1 MRRFLLLVLSTMSYA
16 QTVRLCLSNWI
27 THLLT
32 AVPLRSR
39 ATFIE
44 LLCGCLISPEGWVT
58 RAISAIARRK
68 HWTTYYKLLERGSLR
83 TLRLAHALFEVVAQ
97 ALPMETL
104 NLVID
109 DTLILRQSETAPGS
123 MIRHDH
129 AKKAN
134 QTQFVLAQCWVTL
147 GVSVLGGAGRKY
159 VLPIVSR
166 LVPVSGNRNKLTIAL
181 SLVRGLTPVMKARP
195 VRILFDA
202 WFMRA
207 RLVLP
212 LLSRKMRVIGQ
223 ARRDT
228 ALFLPPVVLAKCGRG
243 RPRKYGV
250 KMTPESIRALPET
263 EVKLTLYGKEQL
275 IRLRSVLAIARFLKG
290 ASVRAVWCSFYD
302 ADKQS
307 WSKARLLLASETE
320 LSAEEILRLYARRW
334 GIEPLF
340 HNLKRWWGVNN
351 LWQQK
356 RTVLERWMQIRST
369 AWTLVQL
376 LSLVAEESFPINV
389 VAPWRD
395 KQPLTGGLVAQWLR
409 MEFTGLA
416 FRDGLNRKSGIFTFP
431 EQRGDPRLRMQHCCQ
446 QQTASV
452 LTNSASIVPP
462 IR

>member
-1 MRRFLLLVLSTMSYA
+1 MSYA
-16 QTVRLCLSNWI
+16 QTVRLCLSSWI

-32 AVPLRSR
+32 AVPLRAR
-39 ATFIE
+39 ATFVE

-58 RAISAIARRK
+58 RAISAITRGR
-68 HWTTYYKLLERGSLR
+68 HWTTYYKLLERGSVR
-83 TLRLAHALFEVVAQ
+83 TLRLARALFEVVND

-109 DTLILRQSETAPGS
+109 DTLIPRQSEKAPGS
-123 MIRHDH
+123 IIRHDH
-129 AKKAN
+129 ARKHN
-134 QTQFVLAQCWVTL
+134 RPQFLLAQCWVTL
-147 GVSVLGGAGRKY
+147 GVSVLGSAGKKY

-166 LVPVSGNRNKLTIAL
+166 SVPATGNRNKLTIAL
-181 SLVRGLTPVMKARP
+181 ALVRGLAPVMMNKP
-195 VRILFDA
+195 VRLLFDA

-212 LLSRKMRVIGQ
+212 LLSRKMPIIGQ
-223 ARRDT
+223 ARCDT
-228 ALFLPPVVLAKCGRG
+228 ALFLPPDVVLKPGRG
-243 RPRKYGV
+243 RPRTYGI
-250 KMTPESIRALPET
+250 KMTPEAIQNLPVT

-275 IRLRSVLAIARFLKG
+275 VRLCTVVAMARFLKG
-290 ASVRAVWCSFYD
+290 TLVRAVWCEFYD
-302 ADKQS
+302 ADKQR
-307 WSKARLLLASETE
+307 WSKARLLLATETD
-320 LSAEEILRLYARRW
+320 LRTEEILHLYARRW

-356 RTVLERWMQIRST
+356 RIVLELWMQIRST

-376 LSLVAEESFPINV
+376 LSLVAEEAFPIDV

-416 FRDGLNRKSGIFTFP
+416 FRDSFNRKSSIFTFP
-431 EQRGDPRLRMQHCCQ
+431 KQRGDPRLR
-446 QQTASV
+446 V
-452 LTNSASIVPP
+452 
-462 IR
+462 

>member
-1 MRRFLLLVLSTMSYA
+1 MRRFLFLIRCPMSYA
-16 QTVRLCLSNWI
+16 QTVRLYLSNWI

-32 AVPLRSR
+32 AVPPRSR
-39 ATFIE
+39 ATFVE

-58 RAISAIARRK
+58 RAISAITRGR
-68 HWTTYYKLLERGSLR
+68 HWTTYYKLLERGSVR
-83 TLRLAHALFEVVAQ
+83 TLRLAQALFELVDSV
-97 ALPMETL
+97 LPEATL

-109 DTLILRQSETAPGS
+109 DTLIPRLSKTAPGS
-123 MIRHDH
+123 TIRHDH
-129 AKKAN
+129 AKKTN
-134 QTQFVLAQCWVTL
+134 RPQFLQAQCWVTL
-147 GVSVLGGAGRKY
+147 GVSVLGSGGRKY

-166 LVPVSGNRNKLTIAL
+166 LVPVAGNRNKLTIAL
-181 SLVRGLTPVMKARP
+181 ALVRGLAPAMTHKP

-212 LLSRKMRVIGQ
+212 LLSRKMQVIGQ

-228 ALFLPPVVLAKCGRG
+228 ALFLPPVVLLKSGRG
-243 RPRKYGV
+243 RPKKYGV
-250 KMTPESIRALPET
+250 KMTPDAILDLPVT
-263 EVKLTLYGKEQL
+263 ELKLTLYGKEQL
-275 IRLRSVLAIARFLKG
+275 IRLRTIIAMARFLKG
-290 ASVRAVWCSFYD
+290 APVRAVWCSFYD
-302 ADKQS
+302 VDKQI
-307 WSKARLLLASETE
+307 WSKARLLLASETD
-320 LSAEEILRLYARRW
+320 LSAEDILRLYARRW

-356 RTVLERWMQIRST
+356 RTVLELWMQIRST

-376 LSLVAEESFPINV
+376 LSLVAEESFPITV

-416 FRDGLNRKSGIFTFP
+416 FRDGFNPKSSIFTFP
-431 EQRGDPRLRMQHCCQ
+431 EQRGDPRLR
-446 QQTASV
+446 V
-452 LTNSASIVPP
+452 
-462 IR
+462 

>member
-1 MRRFLLLVLSTMSYA
+1 MKAFLALVCCLMTYA
-16 QTVRLCLSNWI
+16 QTARLCLSSWI

-32 AVPLRSR
+32 AVPPRSR
-39 ATFIE
+39 ATFVE

-58 RAISAIARRK
+58 RVISAITRRS

-83 TLRLAHALFEVVAQ
+83 TLRLAHALFEVIAQ
-97 ALPMETL
+97 ALPEAIL

-109 DTLILRQSETAPGS
+109 DTLILRQSKTAPGS

-134 QTQFVLAQCWVTL
+134 QTQFVQAQCWVTL
-147 GVSVLGGAGRKY
+147 GVSILGSAGRKY

-181 SLVRGLTPVMKARP
+181 SLVRGLAPVMKGRQ

-228 ALFLPPVVLAKCGRG
+228 ALFLPPVVLVKPGRG
-243 RPRKYGV
+243 RPKKYGL
-250 KMTPESIRALPET
+250 KMTPEAILALPVT

-275 IRLRSVLAIARFLKG
+275 IRLRSVVAMARFLKG
-290 ASVRAVWCSFYD
+290 AQVRAVWSEFYD
-302 ADKQS
+302 ADKQH
-307 WSKARLLLASETE
+307 WSKSRLLLASETE

-351 LWQQK
+351 LWQQS
-356 RTVLERWMQIRST
+356 RIVLELWMQIRCT

-376 LSLVAEESFPINV
+376 LSLVVEESFPIKAV
-389 VAPWRD
+389 SPWRD

-416 FRDGLNRKSGIFTFP
+416 FRDGFNRKSSIFTFP
-431 EQRGDPRLRMQHCCQ
+431 EQRGDHRLR
-446 QQTASV
+446 V
-452 LTNSASIVPP
+452 
-462 IR
+462 

>member
-1 MRRFLLLVLSTMSYA
+1 MKEFLFLIWCSMSYA
-16 QTVRLCLSNWI
+16 QTVRLCLSSWI

-32 AVPLRSR
+32 AVPLRAR
-39 ATFIE
+39 ATFVE

-58 RAISAIARRK
+58 RAISAITRGR
-68 HWTTYYKLLERGSLR
+68 HWTTYYKLLERGSVR
-83 TLRLAHALFEVVAQ
+83 TLRLARALFEVVND

-109 DTLILRQSETAPGS
+109 DTLIPRQSEKAPGS
-123 MIRHDH
+123 IIRHDH
-129 AKKAN
+129 ARKHN
-134 QTQFVLAQCWVTL
+134 RPQFLLAQCWVTL
-147 GVSVLGGAGRKY
+147 GVSVLGSAGKKY

-166 LVPVSGNRNKLTIAL
+166 SVPATGNRNKLTIAL
-181 SLVRGLTPVMKARP
+181 ALVRGLAPVMMNKP
-195 VRILFDA
+195 VRLLFDA

-212 LLSRKMRVIGQ
+212 LLSRKMPIIGQ
-223 ARRDT
+223 ARCDT
-228 ALFLPPVVLAKCGRG
+228 ALFLPPDVVLKPGRG
-243 RPRKYGV
+243 RPRTYGI
-250 KMTPESIRALPET
+250 KMTPEAIQNLPVT

-275 IRLRSVLAIARFLKG
+275 VRLCTVVAMARFLKG
-290 ASVRAVWCSFYD
+290 TLVRAVWCEFYD
-302 ADKQS
+302 ADKQR
-307 WSKARLLLASETE
+307 WSKARLLLATETD
-320 LSAEEILRLYARRW
+320 LRTEEILHLYARRW

-356 RTVLERWMQIRST
+356 RIVLELWMQIRST

-376 LSLVAEESFPINV
+376 LSLVAEEAFPIDV

-416 FRDGLNRKSGIFTFP
+416 FRDSFNRKSSIFTFP
-431 EQRGDPRLRMQHCCQ
+431 KQRGDPRLR
-446 QQTASV
+446 V
-452 LTNSASIVPP
+452 
-462 IR
+462 

>member
-1 MRRFLLLVLSTMSYA
+1 MKEFLLLNWLPMSYA
-16 QTVRLCLSNWI
+16 QTVRRCLSSWI

-32 AVPLRSR
+32 AVPMRSR
-39 ATFIE
+39 ATFVE

-58 RAISAIARRK
+58 RAISAIIRDR
-68 HWTTYYKLLERGSLR
+68 HWTTYYKLLERGSVR
-83 TLRLAHALFEVVAQ
+83 TLRLARALYEVIND

-109 DTLILRQSETAPGS
+109 DTLIPRQSEKAPGCI
-123 MIRHDH
+123 IRHDH
-129 AKKAN
+129 ARKHN
-134 QTQFVLAQCWVTL
+134 RPQFLLAQCWVTL
-147 GVSVLGGAGRKY
+147 GVSVLGSAGRKY

-166 LVPVSGNRNKLTIAL
+166 SVPATGNRNKLTIAL
-181 SLVRGLTPVMKARP
+181 TLVRSLAPVMMNKP
-195 VRILFDA
+195 VRLLFDA

-212 LLSRKMRVIGQ
+212 LLSRKMRIIGQ
-223 ARRDT
+223 ARCDT
-228 ALFLPPVVLAKCGRG
+228 ALFLPPDGVLKPGRG
-243 RPRKYGV
+243 RPKTYGI
-250 KMTPESIRALPET
+250 KMTPETIRNLPAT

-275 IRLRSVLAIARFLKG
+275 VRLRTVVAMARFLKG
-290 ASVRAVWCSFYD
+290 ALVRAVWCEFYD
-302 ADKQS
+302 ADKQR
-307 WSKARLLLASETE
+307 WSKARLLLATE
-320 LSAEEILRLYARRW
+320 IELNAKEILRLYARRW

-356 RTVLERWMQIRST
+356 RTVLELWMQIRST

-376 LSLVAEESFPINV
+376 LSLVAEDAFPIDV

-416 FRDGLNRKSGIFTFP
+416 FRDSFNRKSSIFTFP
-431 EQRGDPRLRMQHCCQ
+431 KQRGDPRLR
-446 QQTASV
+446 V
-452 LTNSASIVPP
+452 
-462 IR
+462 

>member
-1 MRRFLLLVLSTMSYA
+1 MRRFLFLIRCSMSYA
-16 QTVRLCLSNWI
+16 QTARLCLSSWI

-32 AVPLRSR
+32 AVPPRSR
-39 ATFIE
+39 ATFVE

-58 RAISAIARRK
+58 RAISAITRRR

-83 TLRLAHALFEVVAQ
+83 TLRIAHALFEVVNM

-109 DTLILRQSETAPGS
+109 DTLIPRQSETAPGS
-123 MIRHDH
+123 AIRHDH
-129 AKKAN
+129 AKKTN
-134 QTQFVLAQCWVTL
+134 RPQFLQAQCWVTL
-147 GVSVLGGAGRKY
+147 GVSVLGNGGRKY

-166 LVPVSGNRNKLTIAL
+166 LVPIAGNRNKLTIAL
-181 SLVRGLTPVMKARP
+181 ALVRGLAPVMMNKP
-195 VRILFDA
+195 VRVLFDA

-228 ALFLPPVVLAKCGRG
+228 ALFLQPVVLLMPGRG
-243 RPRKYGV
+243 RPKKYGV
-250 KMTPESIRALPET
+250 KMTPEAIQALPVT
-263 EVKLTLYGKEQL
+263 ELKLTLYGKEQL
-275 IRLRSVLAIARFLKG
+275 IRLRSVVAMARFLNG
-290 ASVRAVWCSFYD
+290 TPVRAVWCSFYD
-302 ADKQS
+302 TDKQS
-307 WSKARLLLASETE
+307 WSKARLLLATETE
-320 LSAEEILRLYARRW
+320 LSAEEILHLYARRW

-356 RTVLERWMQIRST
+356 RTVLELWMQIRST

-376 LSLVAEESFPINV
+376 LSLVVEESFPITV
-389 VAPWRD
+389 VAPWRN

-409 MEFTGLA
+409 MELTGLA
-416 FRDGLNRKSGIFTFP
+416 FRDGFNRKSSIFTFP
-431 EQRGDPRLRMQHCCQ
+431 EQRGDPRLR
-446 QQTASV
+446 V
-452 LTNSASIVPP
+452 
-462 IR
+462 